1 MKEAFDFI
9 GLISNRLPCFCL
21 FVNNLPNIV
30 YWLTILIVD
39 DPFII
44 VNEHFLLRFEV
55 FYIFFT
61 YRVP

>member
-21 FVNNLPNIV
+21 FVNNLSNIV

-44 VNEHFLLRFEV
+44 VNEHFLLQL
-55 FYIFFT
+55 
-61 YRVP
+61 